1 MSGAASGLASASRE
15 REALAAIRTLR
26 GRLDEALQARSE
38 PIAIIGLSCRF
49 PGAVTDPASYWNL
62 LSNGKD
68 GVRPIPPERIDLEP
82 IFDAHRD
89 VPGKTYSRWAGMVE
103 DVDGFDADFF
113 GISPREAALTDP
125 QQRLFLEGSWLAL
138 EHAGIAPTSLGSSL
152 TGVFVGVTTMEYAR
166 LHDRIVAHEDISS
179 YFIQGL
185 SANTVAGRVSY
196 TLGLQGPSLS
206 IDTACSSSLVA
217 VDRACRSLREEEC
230 HLAISGGVNVL
241 IAPEALIAGSRL
253 GMFAPDGRCKSFSAL
268 ADGFVRGEGCGV
280 VVLKRLRDAAAA
292 GDRVLAVIRGSAVNH
307 DGPSSGL
314 TVPNGLAQQ
323 ALMRRAL
330 KAAGV
335 APAEVGYVEAHGTGT
350 SLGDPIEAEALG
362 AVMGA
367 GRPSDT
373 PLLIGSVKTN
383 IGHLEAAA
391 GVAGLIKVVLALG
404 HGELPGQLHWDAPSP
419 HIRWDALKL
428 RVVDRLRAW
437 KPINGRC
444 IAGVSSFGFSG
455 TNAHVVVEAAP
466 VGAEIAAGLER
477 PLEILPI
484 SARSGGALRTLAEG
498 YLDRLQP
505 ASAVD
510 WPDLCHTAAVG
521 RAQFGH
527 RLSVRGADA
536 AAGRAALEAF
546 LADQPH
552 PALIK
557 GAARPGGRP
566 RVGFLFT
573 GQGSQYPGM
582 GRALHARSPGFQ
594 RIVERAEAALA
605 ERLDIPLGAVM
616 RGEHPQA
623 AELLNQTLYTQPA
636 LYVLE
641 YALAELWRDLGVE
654 PAVVLGHSL
663 GEYVGCAIAGV
674 FGFED
679 GLRLVADRAR
689 LMQELGSDGAMLVV
703 AASEAE
709 IAGLLAGREAEV
721 SLAGVNAARQVTV
734 SGARRAVEAIAA
746 DCAARGWRSHALP
759 VSQAFHSPLMEPI
772 GAAFEGR
779 AGEIAYA
786 PPRLPVISN
795 LTGVPLETVSAA
807 YWRAHMRQA
816 VRFSQG
822 LDALWALGCDVLIE
836 VGPRPVLIQLA
847 RQGAS
852 SAKVPGAEQPRHRYL
867 TSLKGPGTDE
877 WDALCQAVQEL
888 YAAGA
893 ELDWAGWNRDYRRRK
908 IDAPSYPFER
918 RRHWISPSVGKPGQV
933 RGRVGGP
940 HPLLGTRLRSAL
952 AGGQFDADLAVAGET
967 AWLAEH
973 RIAGQA
979 IMPATGLI
987 EIMLAAGQAIDP
999 HWGVL
1004 EVLSILAPLCLPP
1017 AGTRTVQT
1025 VVDGM
1030 QDDGRA
1036 RVRVFAAEADAAG
1049 IEAPSD
1055 AQGQLRFRLHAEARL
1070 APARAGGV
1078 SASEDL
1084 GATADLTA
1092 LRTRCMRRIE
1102 GEEHYRHLAERGADF
1117 GPAFRGVRHLWAG
1130 EGEAIG
1136 EIEVSLPPIA
1146 GGRPH
1151 PAALDACLQSAAA
1164 MFVNSADAFLPVV
1177 LDRFE
1182 CFATSWPQNLVVH
1195 ARLTTPDPV
1204 SPELDFTVHDL
1215 DGKILARFHRLR
1227 FHNTSTTTISNN
1239 LQSWMYETRW
1249 RLCAPTPLHTAGN
1262 ATLRG
1267 RWLLMADRH
1276 GVAKALAKRIK
1287 EVGGTCVLAEPGREY
1302 RQIDP
1307 SHVELDPRAPGQ
1319 FRKLLGTSGES
1330 GFQGAVDCW
1339 PLDLHFDIDQAPAEA
1354 LAEQAFGYGS
1364 ALHVIQALVERASP
1378 PPLLLVTAGAAPLGE
1393 AAGTPTYGTMAALRK
1408 TLQVE
1413 FPEMV
1418 CRVIDLEEVA
1428 DPTEAAAALAAEL
1441 ERSDEPE
1448 VALREQRRF
1457 VPRLVSAT
1465 LAGPAFAKD
1474 KLVELVPA
1482 ASGLIDDLSFVTKQR
1497 IAPKPDE
1504 VEIKVRATGLN
1515 FRDVLNA
1522 LGMLP
1527 GTRRRLGGE
1536 CAGVIARAGSE
1547 STFSPGDQVIAFC
1560 PGQSGSFVTVPAGH
1574 VARKPEHLDFAQ
1586 AAGLPIGYL
1595 TALYALYRLAS
1606 LQAGETILIHA
1617 AAGGL
1622 GSAAMHLA
1630 LARGARVYATA
1641 GSEAKRDHVRAL
1653 GATAVMSSRTLA
1665 FADALLVET
1674 GGRGVDV
1681 VLNTL
1686 NGDFVTAS
1694 FRALAASGRFIEVGK
1709 RGVFTPEQA
1718 REHRPDAAFHQFDL
1732 GQAAE
1737 ADETLIPSLLR
1748 ELTEMID
1755 SGAVPPLPVE
1765 SVAYAG
1771 AKMAFRK
1778 MAEARHIGKM
1788 VLSHGP
1794 AEAGAGMRACGG
1806 AYLITG
1812 GFGALGLRAAGWLAD
1827 RGVETILLIGPR
1839 VRRPEVIAAIETRGT
1854 TVISAEADCADAD
1867 ALRAILSKLPPGQ
1880 KLRGVIHC
1888 AGTLADAILPQQS
1901 WASFEHVARPKFGG
1915 ALALHQATVGQ
1926 ELEAFVLFS
1935 SAAAIVGSSGQANY
1949 AAANAALHTIARA
1962 RRARG
1967 EVALCVD
1974 WGPWTEGMAADDRVS
1989 RRNLGLVSI
1998 GAQAGFAALD
2008 KLLDSQTV
2016 QASVLPLSTWSAFF
2030 DAHPCESLDPFFA
2043 EVRPALIGTHQ
2054 AGRGEPDIAADL
2066 RAMPPQARRR
2076 ALLDHLREQLA
2087 RVLGSDPLDPI
2098 ASATPLQERG
2108 LELADVRRT
2117 PQPAGE
2123 VPAAAAAGNTGARLS
2138 LTRCPVRVLPVPAF
2152 RHSAKLSSAAGRR
2165 RDDRCPVRCRRRG
2178 HAAAGT

>member
-1 MSGAASGLASASRE
+1 M
-15 REALAAIRTLR
+15 
-26 GRLDEALQARSE
+26 
-38 PIAIIGLSCRF
+38 
-49 PGAVTDPASYWNL
+49 
-62 LSNGKD
+62 
-68 GVRPIPPERIDLEP
+68 
-82 IFDAHRD
+82 
-89 VPGKTYSRWAGMVE
+89 
-103 DVDGFDADFF
+103 
-113 GISPREAALTDP
+113 
-125 QQRLFLEGSWLAL
+125 
-138 EHAGIAPTSLGSSL
+138 
-152 TGVFVGVTTMEYAR
+152 
-166 LHDRIVAHEDISS
+166 
-179 YFIQGL
+179 
-185 SANTVAGRVSY
+185 
-196 TLGLQGPSLS
+196 
-206 IDTACSSSLVA
+206 
-217 VDRACRSLREEEC
+217 
-230 HLAISGGVNVL
+230 
-241 IAPEALIAGSRL
+241 
-253 GMFAPDGRCKSFSAL
+253 
-268 ADGFVRGEGCGV
+268 
-280 VVLKRLRDAAAA
+280 
-292 GDRVLAVIRGSAVNH
+292 
-307 DGPSSGL
+307 
-314 TVPNGLAQQ
+314 
-323 ALMRRAL
+323 
-330 KAAGV
+330 
-335 APAEVGYVEAHGTGT
+335 
-350 SLGDPIEAEALG
+350 
-362 AVMGA
+362 
-367 GRPSDT
+367 
-373 PLLIGSVKTN
+373 
-383 IGHLEAAA
+383 
-391 GVAGLIKVVLALG
+391 
-404 HGELPGQLHWDAPSP
+404 
-419 HIRWDALKL
+419 
-428 RVVDRLRAW
+428 
-437 KPINGRC
+437 
-444 IAGVSSFGFSG
+444 
-455 TNAHVVVEAAP
+455 
-466 VGAEIAAGLER
+466 
-477 PLEILPI
+477 
-484 SARSGGALRTLAEG
+484 
-498 YLDRLQP
+498 
-505 ASAVD
+505 
-510 WPDLCHTAAVG
+510 
-521 RAQFGH
+521 
-527 RLSVRGADA
+527 
-536 AAGRAALEAF
+536 
-546 LADQPH
+546 
-552 PALIK
+552 IK

-654 PAVVLGHSL
+654 PAVGLGHSL

-1049 IEAPSD
+1049 IEAPSN

-1078 SASEDL
+1078 SASEDS

-1239 LQSWMYETRW
+1239 LQSWMYELGWHGMPAAENAGDGPADWIVAGSGGIAEAVAAGLRGVGKAATVCSVAGLELENAITNQHGIRAIVYVPPDLDGDASESGPMSARPGVEQLLALCRCLADRALLADARLYVVTRKVHAV
-1249 RLCAPTPLHTAGN
+1249 RPSE
-1262 ATLRG
+1262 ATLVTDAAISGLAATLFNEFAELRCTRIDVDAADVAQAGRDVAREAVASAAEDWVAYRDGLRFVARLQRADDVRQSAVEMRG
-1267 RWLLMADRH
+1267 PVCLVSDH
-1276 GVAKALAKRIK
+1276 G
-1287 EVGGTCVLAEPGREY
+1287 
-1302 RQIDP
+1302 
-1307 SHVELDPRAPGQ
+1307 LDGLEWRSTQ
-1319 FRKLLGTSGES
+1319 
-1330 GFQGAVDCW
+1330 QW
-1339 PLDLHFDIDQAPAEA
+1339 PLEPDEIEI
-1354 LAEQAFGYGS
+1354 E
-1364 ALHVIQALVERASP
+1364 VR
-1378 PPLLLVTAGAAPLGE
+1378 AAPLNFHD
-1393 AAGTPTYGTMAALRK
+1393 
-1408 TLQVE
+1408 V
-1413 FPEMV
+1413 
-1418 CRVIDLEEVA
+1418 
-1428 DPTEAAAALAAEL
+1428 
-1441 ERSDEPE
+1441 
-1448 VALREQRRF
+1448 
-1457 VPRLVSAT
+1457 VS
-1465 LAGPAFAKD
+1465 
-1474 KLVELVPA
+1474 VV
-1482 ASGLIDDLSFVTKQR
+1482 GLIADH
-1497 IAPKPDE
+1497 AP
-1504 VEIKVRATGLN
+1504 
-1515 FRDVLNA
+1515 
-1522 LGMLP
+1522 
-1527 GTRRRLGGE
+1527 LGGE
-1536 CAGVIARAGSE
+1536 CAGVVTRIGRAVE
-1547 STFSPGDQVIAFC
+1547 RFQPGDAVVAIT
-1560 PGQSGSFVTVPAGH
+1560 SGSFATFAVASQDRTMVKPATFSFET
-1574 VARKPEHLDFAQ
+1574 AAAQ
-1586 AAGLPIGYL
+1586 GLVYL
-1595 TALYALYRLAS
+1595 TADHCLNEVARMRP
-1606 LQAGETILIHA
+1606 GERVLIHA
-1617 AAGGL
+1617 AAGGV
-1622 GSAAMHLA
+1622 GFAAVQLCQRA
-1630 LARGARVYATA
+1630 GIEIYATA
-1641 GSEAKRDHVRAL
+1641 GSDVKRAYLREIGVEHVF
-1653 GATAVMSSRTLA
+1653 SSRSLE
-1665 FADALLVET
+1665 FATEIRRLT
-1674 GGRGVDV
+1674 GGQGVDV
-1681 VLNTL
+1681 ILNSLSGT
-1686 NGDFVTAS
+1686 FVDAGLS
-1694 FRALAASGRFIEVGK
+1694 LLGPGGRFVEIGK
-1709 RGVFTPEQA
+1709 TDIRDKVAIATARPGVAYTAVDLTDRLGEQPGKTLARLSAVFDDMAAGNLLPVPHRTYDFTDA
-1718 REHRPDAAFHQFDL
+1718 KAAFRDL
-1732 GQAAE
+1732 A
-1737 ADETLIPSLLR
+1737 S
-1748 ELTEMID
+1748 
-1755 SGAVPPLPVE
+1755 
-1765 SVAYAG
+1765 
-1771 AKMAFRK
+1771 
-1778 MAEARHIGKM
+1778 ARHIGKL
-1788 VLSHGP
+1788 VLTP
-1794 AEAGAGMRACGG
+1794 ATPPRPLVRAEGAYIVTGG
-1806 AYLITG
+1806 AAGL
-1812 GFGALGLRAAGWLAD
+1812 GFATAEWLAEQGA
-1827 RGVETILLIGPR
+1827 RRVIL
-1839 VRRPEVIAAIETRGT
+1839 VSRRPPAADIAARIACWREKGVDIAAIQGDIGAPEI
-1854 TVISAEADCADAD
+1854 VSAVVADAG
-1867 ALRAILSKLPPGQ
+1867 AA
-1880 KLRGVIHC
+1880 LRGVIHC
-1888 AGTLADAILPQQS
+1888 ASVHDDAPVVDLTWDRFEKVMLPKAQGAWNLHHATADCTLD
-1901 WASFEHVARPKFGG
+1901 F
-1915 ALALHQATVGQ
+1915 
-1926 ELEAFVLFS
+1926 FVLFS
-1935 SAAAIVGSSGQANY
+1935 SWASIAGTRGGANY
-1949 AAANAALHTIARA
+1949 AAAN
-1962 RRARG
+1962 
-1967 EVALCVD
+1967 VALDSLAHLRRHQGLPALSID
-1974 WGPWTEGMAADDRVS
+1974 WGAWADIGWAARLAGGLPVRPGFGAMKPDQGISAMALAIRYARSAQLAIAPIDWSRLIAAFGRRVAS
-1989 RRNLGLVSI
+1989 VWSDFVEPRRP
-1998 GAQAGFAALD
+1998 QAGRVAL
-2008 KLLDSQTV
+2008 SAPPTV
-2016 QASVLPLSTWSAFF
+2016 ADVIASSSP
-2030 DAHPCESLDPFFA
+2030 A
-2043 EVRPALIGTHQ
+2043 EVRTAVVSHLQIMAAGALGIEEP
-2054 AGRGEPDIAADL
+2054 GRIDPD
-2066 RAMPPQARRR
+2066 Q
-2076 ALLDHLREQLA
+2076 
-2087 RVLGSDPLDPI
+2087 
-2098 ASATPLQERG
+2098 PLQDMG
-2108 LELADVRRT
+2108 LELDPGSR
-2117 PQPAGE
+2117 
-2123 VPAAAAAGNTGARLS
+2123 
-2138 LTRCPVRVLPVPAF
+2138 
-2152 RHSAKLSSAAGRR
+2152 SA
-2165 RDDRCPVRCRRRG
+2165 
-2178 HAAAGT
+2178 